1 MPSTKAEVL
10 PLLREEDQGGK
21 DATAVTTTPE
31 VEARRGMTA
40 RVATLTAGAFRRV
53 FPPTPR
59 SPPTVHLLDSL
70 DYVQY
75 LLCS

>member
-10 PLLREEDQGGK
+10 PLLAPLGGEDQGGK
-21 DATAVTTTPE
+21 DAAVATIPE

-53 FPPTPR
+53 
-59 SPPTVHLLDSL
+59 
-70 DYVQY
+70 
-75 LLCS
+75 